1 MESYD
6 DYSIAA
12 IALGGGALQLIYIKP
27 SIRRIGIETEANVGL
42 LPIIIFIGIGYFV
55 EMNVTLAREAHNKL
69 RRGAHQILT
78 REGSLGRDLFKY
90 HLRRLTN
97 EQSSPAALRS

>member
-55 EMNVTLAREAHNKL
+55 EMNVTLAR
-69 RRGAHQILT
+69 
-78 REGSLGRDLFKY
+78 
-90 HLRRLTN
+90 
-97 EQSSPAALRS
+97 